1 MLVLGLQL
9 GEVDGVT
16 HGNGHDLGKDGP
28 RHSETAPG
36 KDTPA
41 ALAEPPPF
49 LAPPPPG
56 AR

>member
-28 RHSETAPG
+28 RHLETAPG
-36 KDTPA
+36 KDMPA

-49 LAPPPPG
+49 LAPPSPG